1 MKQFSDTL
9 LAALEGPATT
19 LAYGWRLTR
28 SDGLVLGFTDH
39 DEALT
44 FAGTRFEARTGLS
57 ASEAESETGL
67 AATTQ
72 EVAGALS
79 SDLVTEADILA
90 GRYDGAR
97 VETILVDWT
106 RPETAHGLIGVHHI
120 GEVKRG
126 DIAFTAELRSRT
138 TELDRVRGR
147 LYRRRCDA
155 VFGDARCGLDLA
167 ARGFC
172 VEASVVLG
180 EERSVRLAGEFASDP
195 RRYVFGSFE
204 VLSGAQK
211 GLTREIASAERRL
224 DGTLRLDL
232 DEPLPDALAG
242 GVSARIAEGC
252 DKRFA
257 TCRDRFANGVNFRGF
272 PHMPGTD
279 AALKV
284 AKSDEA
290 HDGRPLEV

>member
-1 MKQFSDTL
+1 MRPFSDAL
-9 LAALEGPATT
+9 LAALEGPVTT
-19 LAYGWRLTR
+19 LPHGWRLTR
-28 SDGLVLGFTDH
+28 HDGLVLGFTDH

-44 FAGTRFEARTGLS
+44 FAGTRFAARTGLS

-67 AATTQ
+67 AATTG

-79 SDLVTEADILA
+79 SEAVTEADILA

-97 VETILVDWT
+97 VETFLVDWT
-106 RPETAHGLIGVHHI
+106 EPEVAHGLIGVHHI
-120 GEVKRG
+120 GEVKRS

-155 VFGDARCGLDLA
+155 VFGDGRCGVDLA
-167 ARGFC
+167 ASGFR
-172 VEASVVLG
+172 VEASVVSG
-180 EERSVRLAGEFASDP
+180 EEASVTLAGDFASDP
-195 RRYVFGSFE
+195 RRYVFGSFD
-204 VLSGAQK
+204 VLSGSLE
-211 GLTREIASAERRL
+211 GLTREIVSADKRL
-224 DGTLRLDL
+224 DGTLRLGL
-232 DEPLPDALAG
+232 DEPLPEAL
-242 GVSARIAEGC
+242 SADDRVRIGEGC
-252 DKRFA
+252 DKRFS
-257 TCRDRFANGVNFRGF
+257 TCRDRFANGLNFRGF

-290 HDGRPLEV
+290 HDGRPLVP

>member
-79 SDLVTEADILA
+79 SDVVTEADILA

-97 VETILVDWT
+97 VETFLVQRPPMASSVSIISARSSAATSPSPRNCDRGPPISTACAGGSIGGAAT
-106 RPETAHGLIGVHHI
+106 RSSAMLV
-120 GEVKRG
+120 
-126 DIAFTAELRSRT
+126 
-138 TELDRVRGR
+138 
-147 LYRRRCDA
+147 
-155 VFGDARCGLDLA
+155 
-167 ARGFC
+167 
-172 VEASVVLG
+172 
-180 EERSVRLAGEFASDP
+180 AGSTLQREGFAS
-195 RRYVFGSFE
+195 RQASFWARN
-204 VLSGAQK
+204 GA
-211 GLTREIASAERRL
+211 
-224 DGTLRLDL
+224 
-232 DEPLPDALAG
+232 
-242 GVSARIAEGC
+242 
-252 DKRFA
+252 
-257 TCRDRFANGVNFRGF
+257 
-272 PHMPGTD
+272 
-279 AALKV
+279 
-284 AKSDEA
+284 
-290 HDGRPLEV
+290 